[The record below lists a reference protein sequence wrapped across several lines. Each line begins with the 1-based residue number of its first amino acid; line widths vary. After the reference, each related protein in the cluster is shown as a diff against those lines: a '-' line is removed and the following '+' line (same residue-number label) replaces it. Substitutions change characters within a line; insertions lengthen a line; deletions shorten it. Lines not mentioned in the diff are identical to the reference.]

1 MRSIHSSAWLPFTV
15 TSMRRA
21 ARIDENQPA
30 IVEALRKVG
39 AEVTPLH
46 MVGKGVSD
54 LLVSF
59 RQQWWIMEIKN
70 PAKPKADQQLKPD
83 QKVWIGKQRAP
94 VFIVYTPA
102 EAIGVLTMARI
113 P

>member
-1 MRSIHSSAWLPFTV
+1 
-15 TSMRRA
+15 MRRA

-30 IVEALRKVG
+30 IVEALRMVG

-46 MVGKGVSD
+46 MVGQGVSD
-54 LLVSF
+54 ILVSW
-59 RQQWWIMEIKN
+59 RQQWIVMEIKN
-70 PAKPKADQQLKPD
+70 PSKPKRDQQLKPD
-83 QKVWIGKQRAP
+83 QVTWIGKQRAP

-102 EAIGVLTMARI
+102 EAVGILSMTRV